1 MLKTYKIEIKPTEE
15 QKQKINKTIG
25 ICKFIY
31 NFYISKNKEIY
42 EQTKKFMSANDFSK
56 WLNNNFIPNNPSY
69 LWIKEVSSKAVKQ
82 SICNAENSFKRFFKK
97 QSKFPKYK
105 KKSDTSV
112 KMYLPKNN
120 NTDWTIE
127 RHRVKIPTLGFIRL
141 KEFGYI
147 PLNSVVKSGT
157 VSKDADRYFVS
168 ILVEEEKS
176 NIQHSKNQNGIG
188 IDLGLKDFAICSNG
202 ETFKNIN
209 KTNKIKKLEKKLKRE
224 QRAFSRKLEN
234 NKKTKKK
241 GGEKPAN
248 NSANINKNKLRI
260 QILHRKLRN
269 IRIEYVKFVV
279 NSLVKANNLPEFI
292 SIEDLN
298 VRGMMKNR
306 HLSKAIQRQNFYYFR
321 LFLEQQC
328 KKYGVELRVINKF
341 YPSSK
346 LCSCC
351 GQIKTDLKLSDRVY
365 KCDCGNIIDRDY
377 QASLNIRDC
386 KIYKVAN

>member
-1 MLKTYKIEIKPTEE
+1 MLKAYKIEIKPTDE
-15 QKQKINKTIG
+15 QKVKINQTIG
-25 ICKFIY
+25 ICRFIY

-42 EQTKKFMSANDFSK
+42 NDTKKFMSANDFSK
-56 WLNNNFIPNNPSY
+56 WLNNEFIPNNPTYS
-69 LWIKEVSSKAVKQ
+69 WIKIVSSKAVKQ
-82 SICNAENSFKRFFKK
+82 SIYNAETSFKRFFKG

-105 KKSDTSV
+105 KKSNTDV

-147 PLNSVVKSGT
+147 PINSKVKSGT
-157 VSKDADRYFVS
+157 VSKIADRYFVS
-168 ILVEEEKS
+168 ILVEEDVNYIEYNK
-176 NIQHSKNQNGIG
+176 IQEGIG
-188 IDLGLKDFAICSNG
+188 VDLGIKEFMVCSNNKNY
-202 ETFKNIN
+202 KNIN

-234 NKKTKKK
+234 NKNKKK
-241 GGEKPAN
+241 GGENSAN
-248 NSANINKNKLRI
+248 NSANIYKNKLRL
-260 QILHRKLRN
+260 QKLHMRLKN
-269 IRIEYVKFVV
+269 IRQEYVKFVV
-279 NSLVKANNLPEFI
+279 NSIVKANNLPEFV

-298 VRGMMKNR
+298 VKGMMKNR
-306 HLSKAIQRQNFYYFR
+306 HLSKAIQKQNFYYFR
-321 LFLEQQC
+321 LFLIQQC
-328 KKYGVELRVINKF
+328 KKYNVEVRIIDRF

-351 GQIKTDLKLSDRVY
+351 GQIKTDLKLSDRIY

-377 QASLNIRDC
+377 QASLNIKEC
-386 KIYKVAN
+386 KIYKIAQ

>member
-1 MLKTYKIEIKPTEE
+1 MLAI
-15 QKQKINKTIG
+15 
-25 ICKFIY
+25 
-31 NFYISKNKEIY
+31 
-42 EQTKKFMSANDFSK
+42 
-56 WLNNNFIPNNPSY
+56 IPQ
-69 LWIKEVSSKAVKQ
+69 L
-82 SICNAENSFKRFFKK
+82 C
-97 QSKFPKYK
+97 
-105 KKSDTSV
+105 
-112 KMYLPKNN
+112 
-120 NTDWTIE
+120 
-127 RHRVKIPTLGFIRL
+127 
-141 KEFGYI
+141 
-147 PLNSVVKSGT
+147 
-157 VSKDADRYFVS
+157 
-168 ILVEEEKS
+168 
-176 NIQHSKNQNGIG
+176 QN
-188 IDLGLKDFAICSNG
+188 
-202 ETFKNIN
+202 
-209 KTNKIKKLEKKLKRE
+209 
-224 QRAFSRKLEN
+224 
-234 NKKTKKK
+234 TKKK

-298 VRGMMKNR
+298 VRGMMQNR
-306 HLSKAIQRQNFYYFR
+306 HLSKAIQQQNFYYFR

-351 GQIKTDLKLSDRVY
+351 GQKKTDLKLSDRVY

>member
-1 MLKTYKIEIKPTEE
+1 MLKAYKIEINPTE
-15 QKQKINKTIG
+15 KQIEKINKTIG
-25 ICKFIY
+25 VCKFIY
-31 NFYISKNKEIY
+31 NFYISKNKEVY
-42 EQTKKFMSANDFSK
+42 EKTKKFISANDFSK
-56 WLNNNFIPNNPSY
+56 WINNDFIPNNPSY
-69 LWIKEVSSKAVKQ
+69 LWIKDVSSKSVKQ
-82 SICNAENSFKRFFKK
+82 SIYNSEVSFKRFFKGT
-97 QSKFPKYK
+97 SKFPKYK
-105 KKSDTSV
+105 KKSDNSV

-147 PLNSVVKSGT
+147 PINSKVKSGT
-157 VSKDADRYFVS
+157 VNKIADKYFVS
-168 ILVEEEKS
+168 ILVEEDVNYIEYNK
-176 NIQHSKNQNGIG
+176 IQEGIG
-188 IDLGLKDFAICSNG
+188 IDLGIKEFAVCSNDKNY
-202 ETFKNIN
+202 KNIN
-209 KTNKIKKLEKKLKRE
+209 KTNKIKKLEKKLKKE

-234 NKKTKKK
+234 KKNKKK
-241 GGEKPAN
+241 GGENSAN
-248 NSANINKNKLRI
+248 NSANIYKNKLRL
-260 QILHRKLRN
+260 QKLYMRLKN
-269 IRIEYVKFVV
+269 IRQEYVRFVV
-279 NSLVKANNLPEFI
+279 NSLVKANNLPEFV

-306 HLSKAIQRQNFYYFR
+306 HLSKAIQQQNFYYFR

-328 KKYGVELRVINKF
+328 KKYNVEVRIIDRF

-346 LCSCC
+346 LCNSC

-386 KIYKVAN
+386 QIYKVAS

>member
-1 MLKTYKIEIKPTEE
+1 MLKAYKIEINPTEE
-15 QKQKINKTIG
+15 QIEKINKTIG
-25 ICKFIY
+25 VCKFIY
-31 NFYISKNKEIY
+31 NFYISKNKEVY
-42 EQTKKFMSANDFSK
+42 EKTKKFISANDFSK
-56 WLNNNFIPNNPSY
+56 WINNDFIPNNPSY
-69 LWIKEVSSKAVKQ
+69 LWIKDVSSKSVKQ
-82 SICNAENSFKRFFKK
+82 SIYNAEISFKRFFKK

-105 KKSDTSV
+105 KKSDNSV

-127 RHRVKIPTLGFIRL
+127 RHRVKIPTLGFVRL

-147 PLNSVVKSGT
+147 PINSKVKSGT
-157 VSKDADRYFVS
+157 VNKIADKYFVS
-168 ILVEEEKS
+168 ILVEEDV
-176 NIQHSKNQNGIG
+176 NYIQYNKIQEGIG
-188 IDLGLKDFAICSNG
+188 IDLGIKEFAVCSNDKNY
-202 ETFKNIN
+202 KNIN
-209 KTNKIKKLEKKLKRE
+209 KTNKIKKLEKKLKKE

-234 NKKTKKK
+234 KKNKKK
-241 GGEKPAN
+241 GGENSAN
-248 NSANINKNKLRI
+248 NSANIYKNKLRL
-260 QILHRKLRN
+260 QKLYMRLKN
-269 IRIEYVKFVV
+269 IRQEYVRFVV
-279 NSLVKANNLPEFI
+279 NSLVKANNLPEFV

-306 HLSKAIQRQNFYYFR
+306 HLSKAIQQQNFYYFR

-328 KKYGVELRVINKF
+328 KKYNVEVRIIDRF

-346 LCSCC
+346 ICNSC

-386 KIYKVAN
+386 QIYKVAN